1 MFSGNKNNSG
11 RKKIKPLYLAEGGF
25 SLTPPGSS
33 FGGTSTSS
41 KTKTTVPFP
50 KTPAEYMKTIGANP
64 KYKNLD
70 SSKILQLYSKDKSTW
85 PKSLDIIEEN
95 CSEPG
100 KCGKTLK
107 YSISPTAPI
116 YNWGSK
122 GSTTTVK
129 PKTTTSTNITPVSTA
144 TKTTGTTPISTPTVI
159 PTNTPVVP
167 PVAKTSVQTPI
178 QTTAPGRPYL
188 MQRFNYMTPEDRQRA
203 VSFYGK
209 IENVPTQ
216 GVDIYQLRRDV
227 PKVPKVSTFQ
237 SGGTSCPEGKT
248 WSAELN
254 RCVSSYEANYVKG
267 LKKDR
272 EDIIG
277 LYRTGADKTIINA
290 RTEAFKQKY
299 KKESG
304 EPVQLFCDKY
314 DCKIPP
320 ETFSSTTTTNT
331 NTPSF
336 NIKGIISDEYLPD
349 PKNPK
354 SREWRYRIETDKGFD
369 ILPSKKAFDEWKEKY
384 KSAYQP
390 YYEKSNRIT
399 PGSQNTVDYNKGRI
413 NEYLEK
419 PTLKYEETPKL
430 VKKRGGEI
438 KNDRAMVSGVSSILK
453 KIKDKDN
460 RKEVAGDMVNQ
471 FNREGVSYNKEKFLK
486 NSRSFAAG
494 GPVKPY
500 YTSNPNDPR
509 FKKYADSLYAYET
522 GESNIARAADI
533 ARGIKDKN
541 NKRKS
546 FFENSTNVLNY
557 EIPKGGGVSGGVDA
571 WLKKNTASGSR
582 LGRDYVNIGT
592 RGISPISTVYNIVP
606 WPENPYNL
614 FSNKKLPKTRD
625 DLENSSDFKYFW
637 LEGESR
643 YKKPVQPVIY
653 KPAPKKS
660 TMTTMSKTPKTTTNK
675 YVKTIIPT
683 TVSTTTPSTPST
695 SITSTAPKTT
705 PTTTVQTPKQLPANT
720 PQMQRYNYM
729 STEDKK
735 RAVQKYGDPS
745 KVPTYV
751 DLNVLRREVKDVKK
765 SGGTI
770 SKKSQKAKLSQLY
783 KTFKLKK

>member
-95 CSEPG
+95 CAETG
-100 KCGKTLK
+100 TCGKTLK
-107 YSISPTAPI
+107 YSIIPTPAT
-116 YNWGSK
+116 YNWSSRG
-122 GSTTTVK
+122 TTTAVKPATTTTAVK
-129 PKTTTSTNITPVSTA
+129 PKTPVSTSTTPVSTA
-144 TKTTGTTPISTPTVI
+144 KTTGTTPVSTPTVI
-159 PTNTPVVP
+159 PTAIPVVP
-167 PVAKTSVQTPI
+167 PVGKTPVQT
-178 QTTAPGRPYL
+178 TVPGRPYL

-203 VSFYGK
+203 VNFYGK

-509 FKKYADSLYAYET
+509 FRAFKDSSDLYQSELDLVKA
-522 GESNIARAADI
+522 IRA
-533 ARGIKDKN
+533 
-541 NKRKS
+541 NKPRS
-546 FFENSTNVLNY
+546 VISDLQRRNLQIWGPNA
-557 EIPKGGGVSGGVDA
+557 I
-571 WLKKNTASGSR
+571 NTAK
-582 LGRDYVNIGT
+582 
-592 RGISPISTVYNIVP
+592 PISSTGNYTLIQNTANGKQP
-606 WPENPYNL
+606 WRVE
-614 FSNKKLPKTRD
+614 K
-625 DLENSSDFKYFW
+625 
-637 LEGESR
+637 
-643 YKKPVQPVIY
+643 YKKPTQPVIY
-653 KPAPKKS
+653 KPAAKKS
-660 TMTTMSKTPKTTTNK
+660 TMTTMSKTPVNKPKPIISTTIRETTTNP
-675 YVKTIIPT
+675 TI
-683 TVSTTTPSTPST
+683 
-695 SITSTAPKTT
+695 T
-705 PTTTVQTPKQLPANT
+705 PTQTPRQLPVNSS
-720 PQMQRYNYM
+720 QMQRYNYM

>member
-1 MFSGNKNNSG
+1 MFSGNKNKSG
-11 RKKIKPLYLAEGGF
+11 RKKLKPLYLAEGGF

-50 KTPAEYMKTIGANP
+50 KTAAEYMKTIGANP

-70 SSKILQLYSKDKSTW
+70 SSKILQIYSKDKSSW

-95 CSEPG
+95 CSETG
-100 KCGKTLK
+100 TCGKTLK
-107 YSISPTAPI
+107 YSISPTPAT
-116 YNWGSK
+116 YNWGSR
-122 GSTTTVK
+122 GSTTAVK
-129 PKTTTSTNITPVSTA
+129 PKTTTSTTIKPVSTA
-144 TKTTGTTPISTPTVI
+144 TKTTGTTPVSTPVSTPTVI
-159 PTNTPVVP
+159 PTNNPVVP
-167 PVAKTSVQTPI
+167 PAAKTPIQTPI

-227 PKVPKVSTFQ
+227 PKVPTFK

-277 LYRTGADKTIINA
+277 LYRTGADKALIDA
-290 RTEAFKQKY
+290 RTQAFKQKY

-304 EPVQLFCDKY
+304 EAVQLFCDKY

-336 NIKGIISDEYLPD
+336 NIKGIISDQYVPD
-349 PKNPK
+349 VKNPN

-399 PGSQNTVDYNKGRI
+399 PGTQNTVDYNKGRI

-438 KNDRAMVSGVSSILK
+438 KNDKAMVSGVSSILR

-460 RKEVAGDMVNQ
+460 RKEVAGDMVKQ
-471 FNREGVSYNKEKFLK
+471 FNREGVNYNKEKFLK
-486 NSRSFAAG
+486 NSRSFQGG
-494 GPVKPY
+494 GPYGVRKTEATGIVGDKGFTWYNNPQKINSLIESAYTKQAKPI
-500 YTSNPNDPR
+500 YTYDKNDPR
-509 FKKYADSLYAYET
+509 LQRFNDSDYLFK
-522 GESNIARAADI
+522 
-533 ARGIKDKN
+533 
-541 NKRKS
+541 
-546 FFENSTNVLNY
+546 
-557 EIPKGGGVSGGVDA
+557 
-571 WLKKNTASGSR
+571 TASPERAKRLITSKNYQEATAGNENFDTRTYWQVLDR
-582 LGRDYVNIGT
+582 LGNPKQVADVRKKFGKNSVTETFYKQPQQ
-592 RGISPISTVYNIVP
+592 PI
-606 WPENPYNL
+606 
-614 FSNKKLPKTRD
+614 
-625 DLENSSDFKYFW
+625 
-637 LEGESR
+637 
-643 YKKPVQPVIY
+643 IY
-653 KPAPKKS
+653 KSAVQY
-660 TMTTMSKTPKTTTNK
+660 SKPN
-675 YVKTIIPT
+675 
-683 TVSTTTPSTPST
+683 
-695 SITSTAPKTT
+695 
-705 PTTTVQTPKQLPANT
+705 
-720 PQMQRYNYM
+720 MQRYNYM
-729 STEDKK
+729 SVDDQK
-735 RAVQKYGDPS
+735 RAIKKYGS
-745 KVPTYV
+745 LGKVPTYV
-751 DLNVLRREVKDVKK
+751 DLNQLRKEVPTFKKGGQHGGLDRWFAEKWVDVK
-765 SGGTI
+765 SGKPCGRQEGENRAYPACRPSKRI
-770 SKKSQKAKLSQLY
+770 SSKTPKTSSELSSKEKARFKATKTSSQRIPYNHKRK
-783 KTFKLKK
+783 

>member
-1 MFSGNKNNSG
+1 MFSGNKNKSG
-11 RKKIKPLYLAEGGF
+11 RKKLKPLYLAEGGF

-50 KTPAEYMKTIGANP
+50 KTAAEYMKTIGANP

-70 SSKILQLYSKDKSTW
+70 SSKILQIYSKDKSSW

-95 CSEPG
+95 CSETG
-100 KCGKTLK
+100 TCGKTLK
-107 YSISPTAPI
+107 YSISPTPAT
-116 YNWGSK
+116 YNWGSR
-122 GSTTTVK
+122 GSTTAVK
-129 PKTTTSTNITPVSTA
+129 PKTTTSTTIKPVSTA
-144 TKTTGTTPISTPTVI
+144 TKTTGTTPVSTPVSTPTVI
-159 PTNTPVVP
+159 PTNNPVVP
-167 PVAKTSVQTPI
+167 PAAKTPIQTPI

-277 LYRTGADKTIINA
+277 LYRTGADKALIDA
-290 RTEAFKQKY
+290 RTQAFKQKY

-304 EPVQLFCDKY
+304 EAVQLFCDKY

-336 NIKGIISDEYLPD
+336 NIKGIISDQYVPD
-349 PKNPK
+349 VKNPN

-399 PGSQNTVDYNKGRI
+399 PGTQNTVDYNKGRI

-419 PTLKYEETPKL
+419 PTL
-430 VKKRGGEI
+430 
-438 KNDRAMVSGVSSILK
+438 
-453 KIKDKDN
+453 
-460 RKEVAGDMVNQ
+460 
-471 FNREGVSYNKEKFLK
+471 
-486 NSRSFAAG
+486 
-494 GPVKPY
+494 
-500 YTSNPNDPR
+500 
-509 FKKYADSLYAYET
+509 
-522 GESNIARAADI
+522 
-533 ARGIKDKN
+533 
-541 NKRKS
+541 
-546 FFENSTNVLNY
+546 NY
-557 EIPKGGGVSGGVDA
+557 KSGGQHGGLDRWFAEKWVDV
-571 WLKKNTASGSR
+571 KSGKPC
-582 LGRDYVNIGT
+582 GRQ
-592 RGISPISTVYNIVP
+592 
-606 WPENPYNL
+606 
-614 FSNKKLPKTRD
+614 
-625 DLENSSDFKYFW
+625 
-637 LEGESR
+637 EGENR
-643 YKKPVQPVIY
+643 AY
-653 KPAPKKS
+653 PACRPSKRIS
-660 TMTTMSKTPKTTTNK
+660 SKTPKTSSELSSKEKARFKAT
-675 YVKTIIPT
+675 KTSSQRIP
-683 TVSTTTPSTPST
+683 
-695 SITSTAPKTT
+695 
-705 PTTTVQTPKQLPANT
+705 
-720 PQMQRYNYM
+720 YNH
-729 STEDKK
+729 K
-735 RAVQKYGDPS
+735 RK
-745 KVPTYV
+745 
-751 DLNVLRREVKDVKK
+751 
-765 SGGTI
+765 
-770 SKKSQKAKLSQLY
+770 
-783 KTFKLKK
+783 